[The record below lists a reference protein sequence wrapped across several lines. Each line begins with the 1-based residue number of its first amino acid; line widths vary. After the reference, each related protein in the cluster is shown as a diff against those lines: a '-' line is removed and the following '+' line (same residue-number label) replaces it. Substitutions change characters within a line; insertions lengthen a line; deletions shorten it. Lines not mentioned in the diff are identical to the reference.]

1 MMSLRTMSQA
11 AVTMNQLQN
20 QIDMIGHNLAN
31 SQTTGYK
38 TRQAEFSS
46 LLSQQ
51 ITNMTD
57 PKNARGRITPD
68 GIRIGT
74 GARLGSINNNLSLG
88 AIKNTDR
95 ALDTLLLNKNYF
107 YQIQGENEIQY
118 TRDGAFYLQ
127 PVNNGE
133 EVVLV
138 TKDGDPVIGLNGPI
152 QFAANFDAIHI
163 ENNGVITVKRGT
175 ENEQVGA
182 LSVVEI
188 LRSRSLEAVGD
199 NLFRIPDG
207 AGINVND
214 LVQPIGMNTAFLQ
227 SQALEM
233 SNVNIGEQMTQL
245 INAQRSYQ
253 FNSRTITMADQM
265 QGLVNQLR

>member
-1 MMSLRTMSQA
+1 MSLRTMSQA

-57 PKNARGRITPD
+57 PENARGRITPD

-95 ALDTLLLNKNYF
+95 ALDTLLLNKN
-107 YQIQGENEIQY
+107 
-118 TRDGAFYLQ
+118 
-127 PVNNGE
+127 
-133 EVVLV
+133 
-138 TKDGDPVIGLNGPI
+138 
-152 QFAANFDAIHI
+152 
-163 ENNGVITVKRGT
+163 
-175 ENEQVGA
+175 
-182 LSVVEI
+182 
-188 LRSRSLEAVGD
+188 
-199 NLFRIPDG
+199 
-207 AGINVND
+207 
-214 LVQPIGMNTAFLQ
+214 
-227 SQALEM
+227 
-233 SNVNIGEQMTQL
+233 
-245 INAQRSYQ
+245 
-253 FNSRTITMADQM
+253 
-265 QGLVNQLR
+265 